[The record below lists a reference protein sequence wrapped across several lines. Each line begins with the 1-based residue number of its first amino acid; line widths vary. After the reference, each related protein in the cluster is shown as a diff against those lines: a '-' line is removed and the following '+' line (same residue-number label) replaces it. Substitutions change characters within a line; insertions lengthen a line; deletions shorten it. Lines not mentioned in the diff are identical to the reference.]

1 MHRNSDVSVPI
12 YSIMCPAGV
21 SLWLSVNPRDL
32 PPDLEVLS
40 PLPSLAEC
48 LKESTAWPFLKMTV
62 RTSVRG
68 VWQVGNR
75 L

>member
-1 MHRNSDVSVPI
+1 MHRNSDVSEPI

-40 PLPSLAEC
+40 PPPPLAEC

-62 RTSVRG
+62 RTSARG
-68 VWQVGNR
+68 VWQVGKK